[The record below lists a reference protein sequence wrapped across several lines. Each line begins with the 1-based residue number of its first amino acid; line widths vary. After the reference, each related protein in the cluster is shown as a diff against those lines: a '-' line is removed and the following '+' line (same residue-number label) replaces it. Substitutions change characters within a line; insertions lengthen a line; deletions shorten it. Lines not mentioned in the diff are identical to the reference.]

1 MKSILEFSVKLVA
14 SLAVFSF
21 TVFSAV
27 AQTPVERT
35 GRVNA
40 IAGDARFSSK
50 GGPYQPLSVG
60 QRLYSGDSIKTGAGS
75 HVDLDVGA
83 NVGALQVAPQS
94 TFVLDKLTVTEA
106 GSERLTETQLKVEMG
121 AIYAKINKLG
131 KGSRYEIATPKGIAG
146 IRGSAAYVT
155 ADCQVTMLEGLAGV
169 AFPTPAGPVNT
180 FLVHGGET
188 VSPTDTPPHP
198 APPELLRDI
207 VEALRDACTHG
218 IGTDIR
224 PFAQLPESFISPVLP
239 VRIKV
244 SRGVGIPTNPE

>member
-1 MKSILEFSVKLVA
+1 MKSIPEFSVKLVA

-27 AQTPVERT
+27 AQTPERS

-40 IAGDARFSSK
+40 IAGDARYSSK

-83 NVGALQVAPQS
+83 NVGIVQVTPQS

-106 GSERLTETQLKVEMG
+106 GPDRLTETQLKVEMG

-146 IRGSAAYVT
+146 IRGSAAYVN
-155 ADCQVTMLEGLAGV
+155 ADCKVTMVDGLAGV
-169 AFPTPAGPVNT
+169 AFPTPAGPVDT
-180 FLVHGGET
+180 YLVHAGET
-188 VSPTDTPPHP
+188 VSPTDKPPHP
-198 APPELLRDI
+198 ASPDELRDI

-218 IGTDIR
+218 MGPDFR
-224 PFAQLPESFISPVLP
+224 PFALLPDQFISPVLP
-239 VRIKV
+239 VHNRH
-244 SRGVGIPTNPE
+244 GGTTEIPFPE